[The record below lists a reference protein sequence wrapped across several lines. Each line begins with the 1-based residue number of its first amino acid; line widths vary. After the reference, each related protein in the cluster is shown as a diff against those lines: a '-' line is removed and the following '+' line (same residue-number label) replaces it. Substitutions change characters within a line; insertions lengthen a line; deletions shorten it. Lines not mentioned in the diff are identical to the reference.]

1 MKSAERRDKNK
12 SRDLERNGFGNIRT
26 VNMAVVLRIQAAH
39 HVEKKATKHHADS
52 RPKKVIWMK
61 NSVQIV

>member
-1 MKSAERRDKNK
+1 MKH
-12 SRDLERNGFGNIRT
+12 GFGNIRT